1 MNTKESPFG
10 EEFKILI
17 RERIKNFWGYGNL
30 DSPYWFIGME
40 EGYNEDN
47 EVLLDRFT
55 ATAHMQTCDIYDDLK
70 VDPGHVYWF
79 EDGAPIQ
86 PTYRRLIEM
95 MIYAETGSH
104 PDKEAI
110 REFQIKQLGR
120 KQSDHALLELMPL
133 PSKSIAE
140 KDWLYT
146 NSGVEG
152 LSSRKDYLETY
163 KFERTEALRNLIEKY
178 KPKYVICYS
187 LSYQEDWQQLT
198 DIPFTEVNPRRLYL
212 ARDGKTTIAITPHSV
227 AQGLSN
233 KDWQMIIEELFLWF
247 TLF

>member
-10 EEFKILI
+10 EEFEVLI

-40 EGYNEDN
+40 EGYNETN
-47 EVLLDRFT
+47 EILLDRFT
-55 ATAHMQTCDIYDDLK
+55 ATADQRVCDIYEDLI
-70 VDPGHVYWF
+70 DYPGHAKWF
-79 EDGAPIQ
+79 KDSAPIQ

-95 MIYAETGSH
+95 MIYAETDSH

-110 REFQIKQLGR
+110 REFQIKRLGR
-120 KQSDHALLELMPL
+120 KKSNHALLELMPL

-163 KFERTEALRNLIEKY
+163 KDERTEALRNLIEKY

-198 DIPFTEVNPRRLYL
+198 DAPFIEVNPRRLYL
-212 ARDGKTTIAITPHSV
+212 AKDSETTVAITPHSV

-233 KDWQMIIEELFLWF
+233 KDWQMIIEELFL
-247 TLF
+247 

>member
-1 MNTKESPFG
+1 MHDTNTLFG
-10 EEFKILI
+10 EEFKLLI
-17 RERIKNFWGYGNL
+17 QERIKNFWGYGNL

-40 EGYNEDN
+40 EGYNETN
-47 EVLLDRFT
+47 EILLDRFT
-55 ATAHMQTCDIYDDLK
+55 ATANQRVCDIYEDLI
-70 VDPGHVYWF
+70 DYPGHAKWF
-79 EDGAPIQ
+79 RDSAPIQ

-133 PSKSIAE
+133 PSKSIAG

-146 NSGVEG
+146 DSGVEG

-163 KFERTEALRNLIEKY
+163 KYERTEALRKLIEEY

-198 DIPFTEVNPRRLYL
+198 DAPFIEVNPRRLYL
-212 ARDGKTTIAITPHSV
+212 ARDGETTFAITPHSV

-233 KDWQMIIEELFLWF
+233 NDWQMIIEEMFL
-247 TLF
+247 

>member
-1 MNTKESPFG
+1 MNTTVAPDWEH
-10 EEFKILI
+10 FKILI
-17 RERIKNFWGYGNL
+17 QERIKNFWGYGNL
-30 DSPYWFIGME
+30 NGPYWFIGME
-40 EGYNEDN
+40 EGYNETN
-47 EVLLDRFT
+47 EILLDRFT
-55 ATAHMQTCDIYDDLK
+55 ATAHQQVCDIYDDLK

-95 MIYAETGSH
+95 MLYSQSKVH
-104 PDKEAI
+104 PDKEEI
-110 REFQIKQLGR
+110 RQFQIEKLGR
-120 KQSDHALLELMPL
+120 KQSNHALLELMPL

-140 KDWLYT
+140 KDWLYAD
-146 NSGVEG
+146 SGVEG

-163 KFERTEALRNLIEKY
+163 KSERIEALRNLIHKH

-198 DIPFTEVNPRRLYL
+198 DKPFIEVNPRRLYL
-212 ARDGKTTIAITPHSV
+212 ARDTDTTFAITPHSV

-233 KDWQMIIEELFLWF
+233 NDWKMIIEELFL
-247 TLF
+247 

>member
-17 RERIKNFWGYGNL
+17 QERIKNFWGYGNL
-30 DSPYWFIGME
+30 NSPYWFIGME

-47 EVLLDRFT
+47 EVLLDRFA
-55 ATAHMQTCDIYDDLK
+55 ATAHKQTCDIYDDLK

-79 EDGAPIQ
+79 ENGAPIQ

-95 MIYAETGSH
+95 MLYAENKTH
-104 PDKEAI
+104 PDKEEI
-110 REFQIKQLGR
+110 RQFQIKKLGR
-120 KQSDHALLELMPL
+120 KQSNHALLELMPL

-140 KDWLYT
+140 KHWLYAD
-146 NSGVEG
+146 SGIDG

-163 KFERTEALRNLIEKY
+163 KSERIEALRNLIQEH

-198 DIPFTEVNPRRLYL
+198 DAPFIEVNPRRLYI
-212 ARDGKTTIAITPHSV
+212 ARDKETTIAITPHSV

-233 KDWQMIIEELFLWF
+233 KDWQMICEELFL
-247 TLF
+247 

>member
-1 MNTKESPFG
+1 MENTNAPLG
-10 EEFKILI
+10 ENFDALI

-30 DSPYWFIGME
+30 NSPYWFIGME

-47 EVLLDRFT
+47 EVLRDRFE
-55 ATAHMQTCDIYDDLK
+55 ATAHKQVCDIYDDLK

-86 PTYRRLIEM
+86 PTYRRLIEIM
-95 MIYAETGSH
+95 LYSQNKVH
-104 PDKEAI
+104 SDKEEI
-110 REFQIKQLGR
+110 REFQIKKLGR
-120 KQSDHALLELMPL
+120 KESDHALLELMPL

-140 KDWLYT
+140 KDWLYAD
-146 NSGVEG
+146 SGVEG

-163 KFERTEALRNLIEKY
+163 KSERIEALRKLIEQY

-198 DIPFTEVNPRRLYL
+198 DKPFIEVNPRRLYL
-212 ARDGKTTIAITPHSV
+212 ARDTDITFAITPHSV

-233 KDWQMIIEELFLWF
+233 NDWKMIIEELFL
-247 TLF
+247 

>member
-1 MNTKESPFG
+1 MENTNAPFG
-10 EEFKILI
+10 EHFKALI

-30 DSPYWFIGME
+30 KSQYWFIGME
-40 EGYNEDN
+40 EGYNEDK
-47 EVLLDRFT
+47 EILLDRFT
-55 ATAHMQTCDIYDDLK
+55 ATAHQQICDIYEDLK
-70 VDPGHVYWF
+70 VDPGHVFWF

-95 MIYAETGSH
+95 MLYSQNKIH
-104 PDKEAI
+104 PDKEEI
-110 REFQIKQLGR
+110 RQFQIDKLGR
-120 KQSDHALLELMPL
+120 KKSNHALLELMPL

-146 NSGVEG
+146 NSGIDG
-152 LSSRKDYLETY
+152 LSSRRDYLETY
-163 KFERTEALRNLIEKY
+163 KSERIEALRKLIGEY

-198 DIPFTEVNPRRLYL
+198 DSSFIEVNPRRLYL
-212 ARDGKTTIAITPHSV
+212 AKDGDTTFAITPHSV

-233 KDWQMIIEELFLWF
+233 NDWKMIIEELFL
-247 TLF
+247 